1 MESITFEIGGPLAAY
16 GTSPDMYNPT
26 QDLPT
31 KSAIIGMIAA
41 SKGIKRS
48 EKQKLTQLYNQ
59 YTVKIKPLKPIK
71 KFMEFQTIK
80 ISNTKNQ
87 IVYRQHLEDCKFKV
101 TIIGQ
106 DAEQLK
112 YNLTHPVFQLY
123 LGRKACTLDR
133 PIAFK

>member
-1 MESITFEIGGPLAAY
+1 MEAITFEIGGVLGAY

-48 EKQKLTQLYNQ
+48 EKQKLAQLYNQ
-59 YTVKIKPLKPIK
+59 YTVKVKPLKPIK
-71 KFMEFQTIK
+71 KFTEFQTIA

-87 IVYRQHLEDCKFKV
+87 LVYRQHLEDCQFEV

-106 DAEQLK
+106 DANKLK

-133 PIAFK
+133 PIKFK